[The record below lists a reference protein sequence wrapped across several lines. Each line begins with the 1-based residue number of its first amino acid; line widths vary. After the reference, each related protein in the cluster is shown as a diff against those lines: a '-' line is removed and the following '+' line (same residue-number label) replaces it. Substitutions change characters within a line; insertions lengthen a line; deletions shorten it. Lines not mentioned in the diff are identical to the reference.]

1 MSCNSLTV
9 LPNWIILTTFWLSVL
24 QHTLRPDK
32 WTSKGASANLIAAS
46 SLQVED
52 FWDSSV
58 DQFLWETKLEPW
70 TNAPQPLISV
80 SENKTLDGTKGVGQ
94 NKTPFKVFEL
104 SLQKW
109 SSCLP
114 WPCTK
119 TKEFHEC
126 RELKIRYKYLAI
138 IWETFPQLEVIE
150 IIWPTIEAIV
160 LTWIKADCSKLA
172 KMAFS
177 SEQSFFD
184 PGIGGENKTGVGVN
198 FVINPWKFIL
208 GLPVWFFVI
217 NFKSASRKVRTQ

>member
-24 QHTLRPDK
+24 QHTRALRPDK
-32 WTSKGASANLIAAS
+32 WTSKAASANLIAAS
-46 SLQVED
+46 SLQVVD

-70 TNAPQPLISV
+70 TNAPQPLIEV

-94 NKTPFKVFEL
+94 NKTPFKVFKL

-114 WPCTK
+114 WSCTK

-126 RELKIRYKYLAI
+126 RELMIRCKYLVI
-138 IWETFPQLEVIE
+138 TWETFPQLEVIE
-150 IIWPTIEAIV
+150 IIWPTIDAIV
-160 LTWIKADCSKLA
+160 LTWTKADCSKLA

-177 SEQSFFD
+177 SEQSFS
-184 PGIGGENKTGVGVN
+184 
-198 FVINPWKFIL
+198 IL
-208 GLPVWFFVI
+208 ASEAKIKPVWVSI
-217 NFKSASRKVRTQ
+217 L